1 MGYNRSDVLVIDKV
15 KNTCYIGDFVIPIVH
30 HHVKGK
36 EEEKINKYKYLEADI
51 KMKFRVKTVIV
62 PIALG
67 ALGESPSKAIII
79 VEKMEKEDII
89 VTLQTT
95 VIISNTKM
103 L

>member
-30 HHVKGK
+30 HHVKGN

-51 KMKFRVKTVIV
+51 RMKFRVKTVIV

-67 ALGESPSKAIII
+67 ALGGSPSKAIII

-89 VTLQTT
+89 VTFQTT
-95 VIISNTKM
+95 VIIRNTKM

>member
-36 EEEKINKYKYLEADI
+36 EEKNINKYMYLAADI
-51 KMKFRVKTVIV
+51 RMKFRAKALIV

-67 ALGESPSKAIII
+67 ALGEVPAKLS
-79 VEKMEKEDII
+79 
-89 VTLQTT
+89 
-95 VIISNTKM
+95 
-103 L
+103 